1 MSNVRRDFRAAAAVH
16 SVCPLG
22 IFAPWRLQAYG
33 YTLAAGY
40 AIFAWYLYRLGVW
53 LLDKQG
59 VPVYH
64 DFTFIFGAARLALHG
79 KAAAISVPA
88 VFIRTQQ
95 AIVGAGQ
102 VLFSNWGY
110 PPIYLLILAPLAALP
125 YLPAFFVWGTVTL
138 LGYVAVIY
146 LIVRRRPAI
155 ALALASPFAAWNFIA
170 GQSGALTAALLG
182 AALLTLDRRPM
193 LAGVFI
199 GCLTYKPHCGI
210 LVPLALLAGGQW
222 RAIACAAVTTV
233 ILAVLSIAFFGIAP
247 WLEFP
252 RALSAQADLN
262 LFAASARWGLSQS
275 VYGLMRYLDSGA
287 TVAWLA
293 QALTTS
299 ATAVIVWLLW
309 RAPIRP
315 ALKAAG
321 LSVGS
326 LIATPYV
333 FAYDLAA
340 IAVPIGFLAK
350 DQIELGF
357 LRGEQT
363 TLLAI
368 FGISVAAFFMAGRA
382 PVGAPLLFSLL
393 YLILRR
399 AVWTPAAV
407 VAEIGRDRRLLR
419 QSSDVANFR

>member
-1 MSNVRRDFRAAAAVH
+1 MPVSNVRRNSRAAAAAA

-33 YTLAAGY
+33 YTLAVGY

-53 LLDKQG
+53 LLNKQG

-79 KAAAISVPA
+79 KAAAIYLPA
-88 VFIRTQQ
+88 VFIKTQQ

-146 LIVRRRPAI
+146 LIVRRRAAI

-182 AALLTLDRRPM
+182 AALSTLDRRPM
-193 LAGVFI
+193 LAGMFI

-210 LVPLALLAGGQW
+210 LLPLALLAGGRW
-222 RAIACAAVTTV
+222 CAIASAAVTTV
-233 ILAVLSIAFFGIAP
+233 ILAALSMAFFGIVP

-252 RALSAQADLN
+252 HALSAQADLN

-275 VYGLMRYLDSGA
+275 VYGLMRYLDRGA
-287 TVAWLA
+287 TVAWFA

-309 RAPIRP
+309 RAPVRP

-321 LSVGS
+321 LSVGC
-326 LIATPYV
+326 LIATPYA
-333 FAYDLAA
+333 FAYDLAT
-340 IAVPIGFLAK
+340 IAVPIGLLAK
-350 DQIELGF
+350 DQIERGL

-368 FGISVAAFFMAGRA
+368 FGISIAAFFMAGRA
-382 PVGAPLLFSLL
+382 PVGAPLLFGLL

-399 AVWTPAAV
+399 AVCRPVAAA
-407 VAEIGRDRRLLR
+407 AEIGRDRGLLR
-419 QSSDVANFR
+419 